1 MVYLPVFFFIEIF
14 LQWEKKHPEPL
25 QNTPRTVQNRP
36 EHTQNRPEPPQ
47 NRPEHTQNTPRMGIS
62 HSTMGKKTLV
72 FTVNSSSVIIC
83 KTLQISFG
91 TLQRFSSQCVGRSA
105 QAPKS

>member
-47 NRPEHTQNTPRMGIS
+47 NRPEHTQNTPEHTQKICNGNY
-62 HSTMGKKTLV
+62 TMEKKTLLWDLAINRIPPLV
-72 FTVNSSSVIIC
+72 SPRSSRERNKADKGVNS
-83 KTLQISFG
+83 
-91 TLQRFSSQCVGRSA
+91 
-105 QAPKS
+105 